1 MNTHCCNGESQ
12 RPTKGFENEGP
23 VHTELKSQG
32 RNNVETHRFQP
43 RIFLTVSV
51 VLQLCDELR
60 IVCKQEGIES
70 EVETDFPRGIE
81 RRAPRLTV
89 NMTCP
94 STPPFTA
101 NGRRLHPLSRV
112 GAGYQDPRF
121 EPVPLRGVLQALR

>member
-51 VLQLCDELR
+51 VLQLCDELACVSKR
-60 IVCKQEGIES
+60 E
-70 EVETDFPRGIE
+70 
-81 RRAPRLTV
+81 
-89 NMTCP
+89 
-94 STPPFTA
+94 
-101 NGRRLHPLSRV
+101 LSLKSRQTSQ
-112 GAGYQDPRF
+112 GASKGEHLGSP
-121 EPVPLRGVLQALR
+121 